1 MIRINLLPVR
11 EARRQAGVR
20 QQGTLLAI
28 TVACAVALSGVIHL
42 AKHSQIVMTRKHIT
56 AAQAELRSLDEVRRE
71 VERFM
76 KEQEEIEKKL
86 AVIANLERSRSG
98 PVRIMDEIATRI
110 PKRLWLTSLSM
121 KEGVLQ
127 LAGVSLDAEIVAAFM
142 TSLSESPIISN
153 VELEETKLEET
164 EGLKLNSFKVRSSYL
179 YSVLAA
185 SGAEQATGG

>member
-1 MIRINLLPVR
+1 
-11 EARRQAGVR
+11 
-20 QQGTLLAI
+20 
-28 TVACAVALSGVIHL
+28 
-42 AKHSQIVMTRKHIT
+42 
-56 AAQAELRSLDEVRRE
+56 
-71 VERFM
+71 
-76 KEQEEIEKKL
+76 
-86 AVIANLERSRSG
+86 
-98 PVRIMDEIATRI
+98 MDEIATRI
-110 PKRLWLTSLSM
+110 PKRLWLTSLSL

-185 SGAEQATGG
+185 SGAEQASGG